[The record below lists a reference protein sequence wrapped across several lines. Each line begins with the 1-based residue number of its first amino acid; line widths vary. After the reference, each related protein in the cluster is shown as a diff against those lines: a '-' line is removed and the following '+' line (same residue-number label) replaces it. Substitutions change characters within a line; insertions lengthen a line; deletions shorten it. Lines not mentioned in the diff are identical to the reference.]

1 MKINTQIKKYRIE
14 MNLSQ
19 SELAEKVFVT
29 RQTISNWETA
39 KSYPDIHSLLLLS
52 SLFNISLDQLIK
64 GDIEDMKEIIK
75 KEEIQKLNHYGN
87 IFTILMIITLVSAV
101 PIFMLLGVWANI
113 PWGILA
119 IITFK
124 YALKVEEI
132 KKTNN
137 VQTIKEIIAF
147 TEGKRLDEIQQAQEV
162 AKRPYQTI
170 LAVIISAIIGYA
182 VCSIIKLII
191 HIICL
196 ILK

>member
-1 MKINTQIKKYRIE
+1 
-14 MNLSQ
+14 
-19 SELAEKVFVT
+19 
-29 RQTISNWETA
+29 
-39 KSYPDIHSLLLLS
+39 
-52 SLFNISLDQLIK
+52 
-64 GDIEDMKEIIK
+64 
-75 KEEIQKLNHYGN
+75 
-87 IFTILMIITLVSAV
+87 
-101 PIFMLLGVWANI
+101 MLLGVWANI

-124 YALKVEEI
+124 YALKVEKI

-147 TEGKRLDEIQQAQEV
+147 TEGKRLDEIQQVQEK
-162 AKRPYQTI
+162 AKRPYQHI
-170 LAVIISAIIGYA
+170 LAVILSAIIGYA